1 LDAQWLPKAMS
12 IQLNYVT
19 NNLKRQVLF
28 DENHY
33 AVDDN
38 KEHIDFFQKLI
49 KIDGQYSSE
58 TGGADRNKIMGV
70 AKLMEEKDNKDKKGY
85 TCRAWSAEA
94 HPDPKSSITY

>member
-1 LDAQWLPKAMS
+1 
-12 IQLNYVT
+12 VT

-49 KIDGQYSSE
+49 KIDGQY
-58 TGGADRNKIMGV
+58 RNKIMGV